1 MPKPTFQPPYTPLHL
16 FIYFPLNTICM
27 AYICFIVFFIL
38 LISFSSFKAGEF
50 LEKEEKERKLG
61 ERVLRS
67 GALHPVFSC
76 YVPRHR
82 QVCSCVDPRYNSKQ
96 ALYCSCTVITVLYLF
111 VIYICVM
118 SVYDIFVF
126 VRLHWSIVKR
136 NKRSACIVRFLFRK
150 HVCIILK
157 NLLACDSCY
166 P

>member
-1 MPKPTFQPPYTPLHL
+1 MYGIYL
-16 FIYFPLNTICM
+16 FHCSFYFFN
-27 AYICFIVFFIL
+27 L
-38 LISFSSFKAGEF
+38 LLQFLAKFSEF

-61 ERVLRS
+61 ECVLRS
-67 GALHPVFSC
+67 GALHPVFPC

-118 SVYDIFVF
+118 SVYDIFVY

>member
-1 MPKPTFQPPYTPLHL
+1 MYGIYL
-16 FIYFPLNTICM
+16 FHCSFYFFN
-27 AYICFIVFFIL
+27 L
-38 LISFSSFKAGEF
+38 LLQFLAKFSEF

-126 VRLHWSIVKR
+126 DCID
-136 NKRSACIVRFLFRK
+136 RSLREIREARVSLDFYLENTCV
-150 HVCIILK
+150 
-157 NLLACDSCY
+157 
-166 P
+166 